1 MLPRLYMFHGS
12 PPARA
17 VLITAR
23 AIGLDL
29 NKIEINVMK
38 GEHLK
43 PEYLRMNPQHTIPT
57 FVDTCGF
64 VLWDSHSIMTYL
76 VSKYAKNDKLYPEEL
91 KKRATINQRLFF
103 EASVVYPYLRK
114 TSLSVLF
121 KGKNS
126 LDQEDR
132 KAANEC
138 YGFLESFLDG
148 REWVAGENLSIADYS
163 LLASISTL
171 NLLISVDEGMFPRV
185 IAWLK
190 KCEELP
196 ECEDNKKGLQEM
208 SLLVQTKLKVVTE
221 SMLSVLFKGKNS
233 LDQEDRNAAN
243 KCYGFLESFLDGR
256 EWVAGENLSIADYSL
271 LASISTLNLLI
282 SVDEEMFPRV
292 IAWLKKC
299 EELPECE
306 DNKKGLQ
313 EMSLLVQTK
322 LKVVT
327 ESMVNHI

>member
-1 MLPRLYMFHGS
+1 MER
-12 PPARA
+12 
-17 VLITAR
+17 
-23 AIGLDL
+23 
-29 NKIEINVMK
+29 
-38 GEHLK
+38 
-43 PEYLRMNPQHTIPT
+43 
-57 FVDTCGF
+57 
-64 VLWDSHSIMTYL
+64 
-76 VSKYAKNDKLYPEEL
+76 SK
-91 KKRATINQRLFF
+91 
-103 EASVVYPYLRK
+103 
-114 TSLSVLF
+114 
-121 KGKNS
+121 
-126 LDQEDR
+126 
-132 KAANEC
+132 
-138 YGFLESFLDG
+138 
-148 REWVAGENLSIADYS
+148 
-163 LLASISTL
+163 
-171 NLLISVDEGMFPRV
+171 
-185 IAWLK
+185 
-190 KCEELP
+190 
-196 ECEDNKKGLQEM
+196 
-208 SLLVQTKLKVVTE
+208 
-221 SMLSVLFKGKNS
+221 LSVLFKGKNS